1 MLTSLANTFY
11 FFTETLTSVLEKL
24 QNVPKINDPKPSSI
38 QRPDDKVVIYVRI
51 KDNCGLVELQ
61 KMEVKLSDSVEDI
74 KRRCGKG
81 IPFNKMDVSYGKK
94 NMREKMSLSSYGI
107 NNGSIVTCQLLTFGV
122 LFIKKHAGRSIM
134 IKVKLSD
141 TVYGIKSAILAASG
155 ILPIQQ
161 DLRFAGHSLEDNKKI
176 SDYGI
181 KNGYTIHLIIVFPI
195 SIPNPKMIDFKHNLD
210 FTNMKDEG
218 KVFMRGGWV
227 YKRPYGWNKLALN
240 IKDKYPDTA
249 WLGGTEGLQ
258 RTNAVKG
265 EWPVSYHGTS
275 SKRALEIATSGFD
288 LKKGKR
294 FLYGKGIYSTPDPA
308 IAEKYAPVFN
318 YDGKNYKVIL
328 QCRVNMKKTVHI
340 SEKDYFLT
348 SDAAN
353 IRPYGLI
360 FKQIK

>member
-1 MLTSLANTFY
+1 MLTSLAKTFY
-11 FFTETLTSVLEKL
+11 FFTETLTSFLEKL
-24 QNVPKINDPKPSSI
+24 QNVPKINDPKPSNI
-38 QRPDDKVVIYVRI
+38 QRPDDKVVIYIRI
-51 KDNCGLVELQ
+51 KDML
-61 KMEVKLSDSVEDI
+61 
-74 KRRCGKG
+74 
-81 IPFNKMDVSYGKK
+81 
-94 NMREKMSLSSYGI
+94 
-107 NNGSIVTCQLLTFGV
+107 
-122 LFIKKHAGRSIM
+122 IM

-161 DLRFAGHSLEDNKKI
+161 DLRFAGCSLEDNQTI

-181 KNGYTIHLIIVFPI
+181 KNGYTIQLIIVFPI

-265 EWPVSYHGTS
+265 EWPVSYHGTNADS
-275 SKRALEIATSGFD
+275 ALKIATEGYD
-288 LKKGKR
+288 LKKGK
-294 FLYGKGIYSTPDPA
+294 S
-308 IAEKYAPVFN
+308 
-318 YDGKNYKVIL
+318 
-328 QCRVNMKKTVHI
+328 
-340 SEKDYFLT
+340 
-348 SDAAN
+348 
-353 IRPYGLI
+353 
-360 FKQIK
+360 